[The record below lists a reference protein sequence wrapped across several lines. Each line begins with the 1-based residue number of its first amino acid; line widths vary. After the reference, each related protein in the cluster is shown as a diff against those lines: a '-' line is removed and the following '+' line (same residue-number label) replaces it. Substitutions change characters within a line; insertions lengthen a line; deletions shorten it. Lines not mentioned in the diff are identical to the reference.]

1 MMMSRMFFLVS
12 VVGVVLLALVV
23 LAAILALAGVD
34 RFEPAYA
41 NPPV

>member
-1 MMMSRMFFLVS
+1 MSRVVLLVS
-12 VVGVVLLALVV
+12 VIGVCLLALVV

-41 NPPV
+41 NPPI

>member
-1 MMMSRMFFLVS
+1 MSRMFFLVS

-23 LAAILALAGVD
+23 LVAILAVAGVD